1 MYNEMNNLHLVQ
13 MQDGIEILGKLLTNT
28 LKTTEKGDKYTLL
41 FKKDVD
47 LLILE
52 ALKQA
57 RMKAYPLDEETQGSN

>member
-1 MYNEMNNLHLVQ
+1 MCNEMNNLYLIQ

-28 LKTTEKGDKYTLL
+28 LKVTEKGDKYTLL

-47 LLILE
+47 LLVVE

-57 RMKAYPLDEETQGSN
+57 RIKAYSSDNERQGE

>member
-1 MYNEMNNLHLVQ
+1 

-28 LKTTEKGDKYTLL
+28 LKVTEKGDKYTLL

-47 LLILE
+47 LLVVE

-57 RMKAYPLDEETQGSN
+57 RIKAYSSDNERQGE